1 MFLNR
6 EYGQVLS
13 KINCWCPTMH
23 RYKLAFILLIVMV
36 YWLFLIL
43 VQWNILEKSNLARS
57 VQHELTKLPST

>member
-43 VQWNILEKSNLARS
+43 VQWNILEKNNC
-57 VQHELTKLPST
+57 